1 MVLSNKKRAVTALA
15 VNIAR
20 LLLAAVLLVSGFV
33 KAVDPMGLSYKL
45 GDYAAAFGV
54 VTIDDG
60 WLLFA
65 ATMLSAAEF
74 VLGVLLLMGVYKRVV
89 TVLVFLFFLFFTPFT
104 FILAL
109 WNPVRDC
116 GCFGDAFTLSNW
128 ATFGKNVV
136 LFLFATLC
144 CFKRRLFV
152 RKVSLVNRWMVLLF
166 AICYIS
172 LLEGASLV
180 HLPVVDFRPFYVG
193 SNLRE
198 AVEDIPAVHKYIYRF
213 EKGGQ
218 VMEFDELTYPDSTW
232 NYLGS
237 QSLTVKMGK
246 PAKVSDFAFLD
257 SEGEDYAQQIL
268 ADTGYVCMVVMSSIE
283 KADES
288 RADKINDMHDYCIAK
303 GIPFYAA
310 TSSDEDMVEVWRKR
324 TGAEYSILWADEI
337 MLKTVVRANPGM
349 LLIKDGVVVGKWN
362 VADLPPVEKFSQSQ
376 TGMPDRAKSIYSYI
390 RGWKR
395 WVFLFVVPLFIIMF
409 IDVVTAAVRWI
420 LHYFGRDESLE
431 EVSDKSD
438 DGAEAN
444 EDNNNDTID
453 LNNNTNL

>member
-1 MVLSNKKRAVTALA
+1 MVLSSKKRAVTALL
-15 VNIAR
+15 VNISR

-45 GDYAAAFGV
+45 GDYAAAFG
-54 VTIDDG
+54 ISSIGDG

-65 ATMLSAAEF
+65 SIMLSAVEF
-74 VLGVLLLMGVYKRVV
+74 ILGVLLLMGVYKRVV
-89 TVLVFLFFLFFTPFT
+89 TVLVFIFFLFFTPFT

-109 WNPVRDC
+109 WNPVHDC

-136 LFLFATLC
+136 LFLFATMC

-172 LLEGASLV
+172 VLEGVSLM
-180 HLPVVDFRPFYVG
+180 HLPVIDFRPFYVG
-193 SNLRE
+193 SDLRA
-198 AVEDIPAVHKYIYRF
+198 AVEDVPAVHRYIYRF

-237 QSLTVKMGK
+237 QSVTVKMGK

-257 SEGEDYAQQIL
+257 AEGEDYAPQLL
-268 ADTGYVCMVVMSSIE
+268 ADTGYVCLLVMSSIE

-288 RADKINDMHDYCIAK
+288 RVDKINDMYDYCTEI
-303 GIPFYAA
+303 GVPFYAA
-310 TSSDEDMVEVWRKR
+310 TSSDEDIIEIWRRR

-337 MLKTVVRANPGM
+337 MLKTIVRANPGM
-349 LLIKDGVVVGKWN
+349 LLIKDGEVMGKWN
-362 VADLPPVEKFSQSQ
+362 VADLPPIEKIAQSP
-376 TGMPDRAKSIYSYI
+376 TRMPDEVKSINSYI
-390 RGWKR
+390 HGWKR
-395 WVFLFVVPLFIIMF
+395 WVVLFLVPLFVIMF

-420 LHYFGRDESLE
+420 WHYFGRDERDDDLQN
-431 EVSDKSD
+431 SD
-438 DGAEAN
+438 DNKEKN
-444 EDNNNDTID
+444 SID

>member
-1 MVLSNKKRAVTALA
+1 MVLSSKKRAVTALL
-15 VNIAR
+15 VNISR

-54 VTIDDG
+54 VDIDDG

-65 ATMLSAAEF
+65 SAMLSAAEF
-74 VLGVLLLMGVYKRVV
+74 ILGVLLLMGVYKRVV
-89 TVLVFLFFLFFTPFT
+89 TVLVFVFFLFFTPFT

-116 GCFGDAFTLSNW
+116 GCFGDAFTMSNW
-128 ATFGKNVV
+128 ATFGKNIV

-152 RKVSLVNRWMVLLF
+152 RKVSVVNRWMVLLF

-172 LLEGASLV
+172 LLEGAALT
-180 HLPVVDFRPFYVG
+180 HLPVIDFRPFYIG
-193 SNLRE
+193 SDLRA

-218 VMEFDELTYPDSTW
+218 VMEFDEFTYPDSTW

-237 QSLTVKMGK
+237 QSLTIEMGK

-257 SEGEDYAQQIL
+257 ADGEDYAPQIL
-268 ADTGYVCMVVMSSIE
+268 ADTGYVCLLVMSSIE

-288 RADKINDMHDYCIAK
+288 RVDKINDMYDYCLEK
-303 GIPFYAA
+303 KVPFYAA
-310 TSSDEDMVEVWRKR
+310 SSSDEDMIEEWRRR
-324 TGAEYSILWADEI
+324 TGAEYSVLWADEV
-337 MLKTVVRANPGM
+337 MLKTIVRANPGM
-349 LLIKDGVVVGKWN
+349 LLLKDGIVVGKWN
-362 VADLPPVEKFSQSQ
+362 VADLPPVEKCALSS
-376 TGMPDRAKSIYSYI
+376 TGMPDKARSIYNYI
-390 RGWKR
+390 RGWNK
-395 WVFLFVVPLFIIMF
+395 WIVLFVVPLFIIMF
-409 IDVVTAAVRWI
+409 IDLVTAAVKWFF
-420 LHYFGRDESLE
+420 HYFSRDAKSND
-431 EVSDKSD
+431 VSGVVNGENST
-438 DGAEAN
+438 
-444 EDNNNDTID
+444 DNNKKETID

>member
-1 MVLSNKKRAVTALA
+1 MVLSSKKRAVTALL
-15 VNIAR
+15 VNISR

-45 GDYAAAFGV
+45 GDYAAAFG
-54 VTIDDG
+54 ISSIGDG

-65 ATMLSAAEF
+65 STMLSAVEF
-74 VLGVLLLMGVYKRVV
+74 ILGVLLLMGVYKRVV
-89 TVLVFLFFLFFTPFT
+89 TVLVFIFFLFFTPFT

-109 WNPVRDC
+109 WNPVHDC

-136 LFLFATLC
+136 LFLFATMC

-172 LLEGASLV
+172 VLEGVSLM
-180 HLPVVDFRPFYVG
+180 HLPVIDFRPFYVG
-193 SNLRE
+193 SDLRA
-198 AVEDIPAVHKYIYRF
+198 AVEDVPAVHRYIYRF

-237 QSLTVKMGK
+237 QSVTVKMGK

-257 SEGEDYAQQIL
+257 AEGEDFAPQLL
-268 ADTGYVCMVVMSSIE
+268 ADTGYVCLLVMSSIE

-288 RADKINDMHDYCIAK
+288 RVDKINDMYDYCTQI
-303 GIPFYAA
+303 GVPFYAA
-310 TSSDEDMVEVWRKR
+310 TSSDEDVIEIWRRR

-337 MLKTVVRANPGM
+337 MLKTIVRANPGM
-349 LLIKDGVVVGKWN
+349 LLIKDGEVVGKWN
-362 VADLPPVEKFSQSQ
+362 VADLPPIEKIAQSP
-376 TGMPDRAKSIYSYI
+376 TRMPDEAKSINSYI
-390 RGWKR
+390 HGWKR
-395 WVFLFVVPLFIIMF
+395 WVVLFLVPLFVIMF

-420 LHYFGRDESLE
+420 WHYFGRDERDDD
-431 EVSDKSD
+431 VQNSD
-438 DGAEAN
+438 DNKEKN
-444 EDNNNDTID
+444 SID

>member
-1 MVLSNKKRAVTALA
+1 MVLSSKKRAVTALL
-15 VNIAR
+15 VNISR

-54 VTIDDG
+54 VGIDDG

-74 VLGVLLLMGVYKRVV
+74 ILGVLLLMGVYKRVV
-89 TVLVFLFFLFFTPFT
+89 TVLVFIFFLFFTPFT

-116 GCFGDAFTLSNW
+116 GCFGDAFTMSNW

-136 LFLFATLC
+136 LFLFATMC

-152 RKVSLVNRWMVLLF
+152 RKVSRVNRWMVLLF
-166 AICYIS
+166 SICYIS
-172 LLEGASLV
+172 LLEGVSLM
-180 HLPVVDFRPFYVG
+180 HLPVIDFRPFYVG
-193 SNLRE
+193 SDLRA
-198 AVEDIPAVHKYIYRF
+198 AVEDVPAVHKYIYRF

-218 VMEFDELTYPDSTW
+218 VMEFDEFTYPDSTW

-237 QSLTVKMGK
+237 QSLTVEMGK
-246 PAKVSDFAFLD
+246 AAKVSDFAFLD
-257 SEGEDYAQQIL
+257 ADGEDYAPQIL
-268 ADTGYVCMVVMSSIE
+268 ADTGYVCLVVMSSIE

-288 RADKINDMHDYCIAK
+288 RVDKINDMYDYCLEK

-310 TSSDEDMVEVWRKR
+310 SSSDEDIIEEWRKR
-324 TGAEYSILWADEI
+324 TGAEYSVLWADEV
-337 MLKTVVRANPGM
+337 MLKTIVRANPGM
-349 LLIKDGVVVGKWN
+349 LLIKDGTVVGKWN
-362 VADLPPVEKFSQSQ
+362 VADLPSVEKCALSS
-376 TGMPDRAKSIYSYI
+376 TGMPDKARSVYSYI
-390 RGWKR
+390 RGWNR
-395 WVFLFVVPLFIIMF
+395 WIVLFIVPLFIIMF
-409 IDVVTAAVRWI
+409 IDLVTAAVKW
-420 LHYFGRDESLE
+420 LFYYFGRDGKGENIADNGESSE
-431 EVSDKSD
+431 NKEK
-438 DGAEAN
+438 E
-444 EDNNNDTID
+444 TID

>member
-1 MVLSNKKRAVTALA
+1 MVLSSKKKAVTALL
-15 VNIAR
+15 VNVSR

-54 VTIDDG
+54 VSIDDG

-65 ATMLSAAEF
+65 AAILSAAEF

-89 TVLVFLFFLFFTPFT
+89 TALVFIFFLFFTPFT

-116 GCFGDAFTLSNW
+116 GCFGDAFILSNW
-128 ATFGKNVV
+128 ATFWKNVV
-136 LFLFATLC
+136 LFLFAALC
-144 CFKRRLFV
+144 CFKYRLFI
-152 RKVSLVNRWMVLLF
+152 RKVSKVNRWMVLLF

-172 LLEGASLV
+172 VLEGACLM
-180 HLPVVDFRPFYVG
+180 HLPVIDFRPFYVG

-198 AVEDIPAVHKYIYRF
+198 AVEDVPAVHKYIYRF

-257 SEGEDYAQQIL
+257 SDGEDYAPQIL
-268 ADTGYVCMVVMSSIE
+268 ADTGYVCLMVMSSIE

-288 RADKINDMHDYCIAK
+288 RVDKINDMYDYCNER

-310 TSSDEDMVEVWRKR
+310 TSSDEEVVEVWRKR
-324 TGAEYSILWADEI
+324 TGAEYSLLWADEI
-337 MLKTVVRANPGM
+337 MLKTMIRSNPGM

-362 VADLPPVEKFSQSQ
+362 VADLPQVEKMALSPTS
-376 TGMPDRAKSIYSYI
+376 MPDEVKSVYSYI

-395 WVFLFVVPLFIIMF
+395 WILLFVVPLFMIMF
-409 IDVVTAAVRWI
+409 IDVVTAAVKWI
-420 LHYFGRDESLE
+420 WHYFGRDDEKTDETTKEALP
-431 EVSDKSD
+431 DKD
-438 DGAEAN
+438 DKT
-444 EDNNNDTID
+444 DTID